1 MDGVGGVGD
10 ICTSGTN
17 RGNDDEWLHHRLG
30 QVTGVYFTFLKV
42 PECLEPEKSRSCFM
56 MQNNYPANIC
66 LLSSSSENVF
76 KTLHCSC

>member
-30 QVTGVYFTFLKV
+30 QVTGVYFTYQKIIFAEVSKIKKYISSQL
-42 PECLEPEKSRSCFM
+42 
-56 MQNNYPANIC
+56 I
-66 LLSSSSENVF
+66 LSMRH
-76 KTLHCSC
+76 T